1 MLKLFQGNMA
11 LQAVLI
17 IVALV
22 LLWGRALMS
31 PPLMECGESPAIL
44 YGLLCGWLSP
54 VPRLAVIVALTL
66 VLIEAFGLNLLLAD
80 AGLVSQN
87 SLLPTLLY
95 IIAMRVG
102 SATLTPI
109 VLVCGIAILCLRQL
123 MLHGTLLT
131 IPSGKIC
138 AATALI
144 GIATLFY
151 TPAVFLMLSYLLIA
165 ANYRLYGWKDW
176 ALMILGFMAPL
187 LALLC
192 VLYMTNGIAAWWSTT
207 LAALSAIGLHSGTA
221 PMLPLLGSILLA
233 AMLLWGLLTV
243 NLRLTE
249 HPVMW
254 QKNASSV
261 MLFTVGALGMMLY
274 ASLLPVNMQLFAL
287 PFTFCTTRF
296 FLDATAKTAFRRKKH
311 LWFYNILLIIL
322 LAAALIC

>member
-17 IVALV
+17 IAALA
-22 LLWGRALMS
+22 LLWVPALMS

-44 YGLLCGWLSP
+44 YGLLCGWLTNA
-54 VPRLAVIVALTL
+54 PRLAVILAMVL
-66 VLIEAFGLNLLLAD
+66 VLIEAIGINLLLSD

-95 IIAMRVG
+95 IIAMRAG

-109 VLVCGIAILCLRQL
+109 VLVCGIAILCLQQL

-131 IPSGKIC
+131 ISSGKIC

-151 TPAVFLMLSYLLIA
+151 TPAVALMLTYLLVA

-176 ALMILGFMAPL
+176 ALMILGFLAPL

-192 VLYMTNGIAAWWSTT
+192 ILYMTDGIAAWWSTT
-207 LAALSAIGLHSGTA
+207 LAALSDIGLRSDTDH
-221 PMLPLLGSILLA
+221 PLPLLGSIILA

-254 QKNASSV
+254 QKNAASV
-261 MLFTVGALGMMLY
+261 MLFTVGAFGMMLY

-296 FLDATAKTAFRRKKH
+296 FLDATAKSAFRKQKH
-311 LWFYNILLIIL
+311 LWLYDILLIIL
-322 LAAALIC
+322 LAATLIC

>member
-1 MLKLFQGNMA
+1 MA
-11 LQAVLI
+11 LQTVLI

-44 YGLLCGWLSP
+44 YGLLHSWLSP
-54 VPRLAVIVALTL
+54 LPRLAVILAMILI
-66 VLIEAFGLNLLLAD
+66 LIEAFGLNLLLSD

-95 IIAMRVG
+95 IIAMRAG
-102 SATLTPI
+102 CATLTPI
-109 VLVCGIAILCLRQL
+109 VLVCGVAILCLRQL

-131 IPSGKIC
+131 IPSGKVC
-138 AATALI
+138 AATGLI

-151 TPAVFLMLSYLLIA
+151 TPAAALMLTYLLVA

-192 VLYMTNGIAAWWSTT
+192 ILYMTDGIAAWWSTT
-207 LAALSAIGLHSGTA
+207 LAALSAIGLHSDTT
-221 PMLPLLGSILLA
+221 PLLPLLGSVILA
-233 AMLLWGLLTV
+233 ATLLWGLLTV

-261 MLFTVGALGMMLY
+261 MLFTVGALGIMPY
-274 ASLLPVNMQLFAL
+274 APLLPVNMPLFAL
-287 PFTFCTTRF
+287 PFTFCTTRL
-296 FLDATAKTAFRRKKH
+296 FLDATAKTAFRKKKH
-311 LWFYNILLIIL
+311 LWLYDILLILL
-322 LAAALIC
+322 LAAALTC